1 MSSIPKFPF
10 NCLAN
15 FRSFP
20 IAYFFVLSVSASA
33 IEGSFLEKEV
43 WQILFRL

>member
-1 MSSIPKFPF
+1 MSSIPKFPL

-20 IAYFFVLSVSASA
+20 ISCFFVLSVSASA
-33 IEGSFLEKEV
+33 IEGSSLGKEG
-43 WQILFRL
+43 R